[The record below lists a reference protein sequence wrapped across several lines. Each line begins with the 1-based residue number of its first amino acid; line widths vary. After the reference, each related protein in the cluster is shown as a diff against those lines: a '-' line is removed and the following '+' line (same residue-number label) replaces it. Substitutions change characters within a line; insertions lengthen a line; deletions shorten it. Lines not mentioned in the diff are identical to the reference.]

1 MPEVELR
8 ASLSRMKKAFSFA
21 SFASPL
27 AFAIAALGLGIA
39 CGGNGTADTGGGGG
53 GSADGGGGKT
63 DGAGGGGD
71 PEGGGGG
78 NTDGGGGGGGGDSG
92 LTGTRAIKTVFI
104 IMMENHNWSSV
115 KNATYISSLVP
126 MGGHAEAYST
136 PKSNHPSEPNYIW
149 LESGDNLGIKDDSPP
164 SANHQSTTDHLVTQL
179 EAKGVTWKAYA
190 EGIDGTTCPLTD
202 TTAAKAYS
210 PKHTP
215 MVFFD
220 DVTETNKT
228 SAKRCLDHIRPYTE
242 LATDLAGTTAQ
253 YNFITPDLCDD
264 MHGQPLGGKCNAASD
279 NVKLGDTFLSTAVPA
294 IMASKAYK
302 DNGALFIIWDE
313 GDEVNPLQPASDGPV
328 GMIVLS
334 PLAKTNFSSPTVFT
348 HSSTLRT
355 VEEIFG
361 VPLLR
366 DAKNATDLSEF
377 FTKF

>member
-1 MPEVELR
+1 
-8 ASLSRMKKAFSFA
+8 MKKAFFGVA
-21 SFASPL
+21 L
-27 AFAIAALGLGIA
+27 AALGLGIA
-39 CGGNGTADTGGGGG
+39 CGGSSNTDTGGGGG
-53 GSADGGGGKT
+53 GDTDGGGSSNTDGGGG
-63 DGAGGGGD
+63 GGGS
-71 PEGGGGG
+71 EGGGGG
-78 NTDGGGGGGGGDSG
+78 DTDGGGGGGDSG

-104 IMMENHNWSSV
+104 IMMENHSWSSV
-115 KNATYISSLVP
+115 KNATYIASLVP

-136 PKSNHPSEPNYIW
+136 PKGNHPSEPNYIW
-149 LESGDNLGIKDDSPP
+149 LEAGDNLGIKDDGLP
-164 SANHQSTTDHLVTQL
+164 SANHQATTDHLVTQL

-190 EGIDGTTCPLTD
+190 EGIDGTACPLAD
-202 TTAAKAYS
+202 TSTAKAYS

-220 DVTETNKT
+220 DVTETNKAA
-228 SAKRCLDHIRPYTE
+228 AKRCIDHVRPYTE

-264 MHGQPLGGKCNAASD
+264 MHGQISGKCNVASD

-302 DNGALFIIWDE
+302 DSGALFIIWDE
-313 GDEVNPLQPASDGPV
+313 GDEPNPLQPASDGPV

-334 PLAKTNFSSPTVFT
+334 PLAKTGFASNTAFT

-366 DAKNATDLSEF
+366 GAKTATDLSEF
-377 FTKF
+377 FTTF